1 MFYTESLS
9 VPTFGVC
16 YPITTDALDALYEK
30 VKPKGVTMTALLTKA
45 TAMALA
51 QHPVVNASCK
61 DSKSFTYNSNINIAV
76 AVAINGS
83 LITPVLQDVDKMDL
97 YLLSQKWK
105 ELVEKARSK
114 QLQPHEYNSE
124 TFTLSNLGMFRVDRF
139 NTILPPGQGAI
150 MVVGA
155 SKPTVVANADGFFSV
170 KSKMLGIDW
179 RAIMDEKARWFERHF
194 ERRKLSLQ
202 FLVMTGMS
210 QGLSGFSAGFF
221 QDCLCGER
229 RLIESMRNFIGV
241 V

>member
-16 YPITTDALDALYEK
+16 YPVTTDALDTLYEK
-30 VKPKGVTMTALLTKA
+30 VKPKGVAMTALLTKA

-76 AVAINGS
+76 VVAINGG
-83 LITPVLQDVDKMDL
+83 LITLVLQDADKMDL

-105 ELVEKARSK
+105 ELVEKACSK
-114 QLQPHEYNSE
+114 QLQPHEYNSDQVE
-124 TFTLSNLGMFRVDRF
+124 SLQKYLLCPIWACLEWIDSTLYFR
-139 NTILPPGQGAI
+139 QGAI

-155 SKPTVVANADGFFSV
+155 SKPAVVADADGFFSV

-179 RAIMDEKARWFERHF
+179 RVIMDEKARWFERPF
-194 ERRKLSLQ
+194 ERKLSLQ
-202 FLVMTGMS
+202 FLVMTGIS
-210 QGLSGFSAGFF
+210 HRDQVDF
-221 QDCLCGER
+221 QQSSFKIVC
-229 RLIESMRNFIGV
+229 V
-241 V
+241 VKRDLLRV

>member
-83 LITPVLQDVDKMDL
+83 LITPVLQDVDK
-97 YLLSQKWK
+97 
-105 ELVEKARSK
+105 
-114 QLQPHEYNSE
+114 
-124 TFTLSNLGMFRVDRF
+124 
-139 NTILPPGQGAI
+139 GAI

-170 KSKMLGIDW
+170 KSKMLV
-179 RAIMDEKARWFERHF
+179 RAVSTFMLH
-194 ERRKLSLQ
+194 
-202 FLVMTGMS
+202 S
-210 QGLSGFSAGFF
+210 QGVL
-221 QDCLCGER
+221 
-229 RLIESMRNFIGV
+229 
-241 V
+241 